1 MFFKYYLFFIPTIIA
16 YILTIIIFK
25 NYDTLT
31 LNIGSLWI
39 NIKIYYVIIFG
50 LILTFIVLKAGQK
63 LIVNILMFCFLL
75 LIILFTLTL
84 IDSFNNLNSHSL
96 TVFLLALIGVIIF
109 IKTKSPFHPDS
120 YRDEKGFF
128 NIN

>member
-1 MFFKYYLFFIPTIIA
+1 MKIITFFLPTIIA

-25 NYDTLT
+25 NYDTIT
-31 LNIGSLWI
+31 FNIGSLWI

-50 LILTFIVLKAGQK
+50 LILTFIILKAKQK
-63 LIVNILMFCFLL
+63 LIVNILIFCFLL

-96 TVFLLALIGVIIF
+96 TVFLLTLIGVIIF
-109 IKTKSPFHPDS
+109 IKTKSPFHNNS
-120 YRDEKGFF
+120 EKGFLF
-128 NIN
+128 